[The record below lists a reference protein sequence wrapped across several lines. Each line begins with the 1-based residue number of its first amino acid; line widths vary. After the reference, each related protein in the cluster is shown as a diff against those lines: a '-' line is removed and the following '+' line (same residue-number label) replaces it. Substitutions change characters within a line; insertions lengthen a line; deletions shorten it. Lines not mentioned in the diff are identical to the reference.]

1 MQKTYFLQVRM
12 RSVESPLLR
21 TPYSTQRTYDHVVI
35 VVEAGNEKKDE
46 KGRQR
51 S

>member
-1 MQKTYFLQVRM
+1 M
-12 RSVESPLLR
+12 RSVKSPLLR
-21 TPYSTQRTYDHVVI
+21 TPYSIQRTYNHIMIVI
-35 VVEAGNEKKDE
+35 KAGNEKKDE